1 MINALYGIVARRI
14 TAVDGE
20 EVEELVRCNSV
31 FDLTDLAPLMDEYAA
46 AYSETPDIRID
57 LDTTPA
63 A

>member
-14 TAVDGE
+14 AVVDGE

-31 FDLTDLAPLMDEYAA
+31 FDLTDLAPLMDEYAMQYA
-46 AYSETPDIRID
+46 DVPDVRID